1 MTIPEPPLAATS
13 CLLPVAPDA
22 VGPDGS
28 LVRLLARLPGG
39 SMAHFELGAGET
51 FIARRHRTVSEIW
64 YVLSGLGRMWRQSDD
79 DEPGGISGVSGDRC
93 APARVVGGSRPRR
106 PRPRHRD
113 EGRTGAA
120 RVAR

>member
-1 MTIPEPPLAATS
+1 MT
-13 CLLPVAPDA
+13 
-22 VGPDGS
+22 
-28 LVRLLARLPGG
+28 
-39 SMAHFELGAGET
+39 HFELGAGKT
-51 FIARRHRTVSEIW
+51 STAQQHRTVSEIW
-64 YVLSGLGRMWRQSDD
+64 YVLSGLSRMWRQSGA

-113 EGRTGAA
+113 EGRTETG